1 MELDEA
7 EEAEVVAATVADLV
21 EAITARAEGSDG
33 SGRPVFSTTSP
44 TWWIGDRTFGGMV
57 VAQALHAAC
66 QTVDPS
72 LEVHSLHGYF
82 LRPTAPGAHSLHVV
96 EPVRDGRSFS
106 ARAVTSSVEGKET
119 FRMTCS
125 FHAPEKGDEY
135 QLAVGPDMPHPDSTE
150 GIDAPFDA
158 PFPFDIRELGPTEQ
172 REDGSL
178 RSTRRVWFRTRE
190 PLPDDAALHACVLAY
205 YSDMTGAAFRP
216 LSLGSFGTHT
226 DASLDHAV
234 WFHRPWRADRWSI
247 FDLHALVNAGGRAT
261 IRATMHGEDGTLHL
275 SMAQELL
282 IRELDE
288 PLVFEPPPWLE
299 RAHAERDKAA
309 SARAASAKVEAATT
323 NQRDE
328 GTEGAGNDG
337 TA

>member
-7 EEAEVVAATVADLV
+7 EEAEIVAATVTDLV
-21 EAITARAEGSDG
+21 DAITARAEGSDG
-33 SGRPVFSTTSP
+33 SGKPVFSTVSP
-44 TWWIGDRTFGGMV
+44 TWWVGDRTFGGMV
-57 VAQALHAAC
+57 VAQALHAAF
-66 QTVDPS
+66 QTVAPG

-82 LRPTAPGAHSLHVV
+82 LRPTAAGARSLHVV
-96 EPVRDGRSFS
+96 DPIRDGRSFS
-106 ARAVTSSVEGKET
+106 TRTVTSTVEGKET

-135 QLAVGPDMPHPDSTE
+135 QLAVAHDIPAPEDVE
-150 GIDAPFDA
+150 GFEPPFEA
-158 PFPFDIRELGPTEQ
+158 PFPFDVRELGHTEQ
-172 REDGSL
+172 RGDGTFL
-178 RSTRRVWFRTRE
+178 STRRCWFRTRE
-190 PLPDDAALHACVLAY
+190 PLPDDPAIHACVRAY

-234 WFHRPWRADRWSI
+234 WFHRPWRADSWSI
-247 FDLHALVNAGGRAT
+247 FDLQALVNAGGRAT

-288 PLVFEPPPWLE
+288 PLVFEPPPWLD
-299 RAHAERDKAA
+299 RAM
-309 SARAASAKVEAATT
+309 AKRGTATGG
-323 NQRDE
+323 E
-328 GTEGAGNDG
+328 GNDG